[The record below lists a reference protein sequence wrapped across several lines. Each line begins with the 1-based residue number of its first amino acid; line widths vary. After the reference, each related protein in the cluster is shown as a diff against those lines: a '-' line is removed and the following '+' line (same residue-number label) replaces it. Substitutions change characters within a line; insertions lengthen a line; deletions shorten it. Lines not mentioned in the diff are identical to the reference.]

1 MKMDLKKET
10 SIEKIELVIE
20 LNKLNI
26 LQYYIPD

>member
-1 MKMDLKKET
+1 MDLKKET